1 MLTNSKN
8 GGGHLNRPFTKQGF
22 TLIEVLGIIIV
33 LGIVSVIT
41 VPFVYRVIESSK
53 KNAFKETVEGIV
65 KATDVYYARNNDK
78 MYQTFQENGGMV
90 AFIFDEN
97 LGKEGITAE
106 GYKIGYSGTPPI
118 AGKVLLYND
127 GTIEVENLTNGRY
140 YANKDADTQI
150 VITDTSTIL
159 TREELTKKV
168 QELLN
173 RVDVLEK
180 SDTTQKE
187 QIKSLESE
195 NKTLKAQVQTN
206 TTGVGTNKTDIA
218 NLKKQVDT
226 NTTNISNM
234 SKEQLNK
241 TYPVGSIYIS
251 TNSTSPATLFGGT
264 WEAYGTGRTLVGIN
278 TNDGNFNTIGKTGGS
293 TTTTLA
299 AGNLPS
305 HTHSIPALGGSTSTT
320 GNHSHT
326 TAAINITNGSTS
338 SAGAHTHTYSGTT
351 SNAGSHYHNIYNYNP
366 SAGGWNWIPDNR
378 GNDNVFS
385 VYVDGLATA
394 LPTHGARMA
403 MNSAGAHTHTF
414 SGTTS
419 SAGAHTHTVSGT
431 VPAQTTSTTGNHS
444 HTLSTT
450 ASTTGATGSGSAFT
464 NLQPYITVYMW
475 RRTA

>member
-1 MLTNSKN
+1 MK
-8 GGGHLNRPFTKQGF
+8 GKKGF

-41 VPFVYRVIESSK
+41 VPFVYNVIESSK

-65 KATDVYYARNNDK
+65 KAADVYYARNNEK
-78 MYQTFQENGGMV
+78 MFKTFQENGGLV

-106 GYKIGYSGTPPI
+106 GYKISYSGTPPI

-159 TREELTKKV
+159 TREELTKAIKKL
-168 QELLN
+168 QD
-173 RVDVLEK
+173 DVKDLYNKNTTLENK
-180 SDTTQKE
+180 NKE
-187 QIKSLESE
+187 QDTKITALQTE
-195 NKTLKAQVQTN
+195 NTTLKAQVQTN
-206 TTGVGTNKTDIA
+206 VTNIGTNKTDIA

-234 SKEQLNK
+234 SKDQLNK

-293 TTTTLA
+293 STTTLA

-305 HTHSIPALGGSTSTT
+305 HTHSIPVLSGSTAAA
-320 GNHSHT
+320 GNHNHT
-326 TAAINITNGSTS
+326 TSAVNITNGATSAAGGHSHTFSGTTST
-338 SAGAHTHTYSGTT
+338 AGAHTHVTRLRGDAWVGNDGVPGHAGERIGTSAYVKTTSNALESAGNHNHTYSGTT
-351 SNAGSHYHNIYNYNP
+351 SAV
-366 SAGGWNWIPDNR
+366 
-378 GNDNVFS
+378 GN
-385 VYVDGLATA
+385 
-394 LPTHGARMA
+394 
-403 MNSAGAHTHTF
+403 
-414 SGTTS
+414 
-419 SAGAHTHTVSGT
+419 HTHTVSGT
-431 VPAQTTSTTGNHS
+431 VPALTTSTTGNHS

-450 ASTTGATGSGSAFT
+450 ASTTGATGSGSAFS